1 MKVAEYR
8 DLIRA
13 LLQIINDWQACT
25 STNER
30 EAWAVRAARVHAEL
44 AEAACMRAT
53 IRDSEMRA
61 LAQQKY
67 CDLVAGPPTH
77 QHSPCSTAK
86 PTTSS
91 SSSYQVQS
99 AGTSRADGYNKSPAR
114 AVRLSRA
121 ARGAMRR
128 GYV

>member
-13 LLQIINDWQACT
+13 LQQIASDWHACA
-25 STNER
+25 SDAER
-30 EAWAVRAARVHAEL
+30 QAWAVRAARVYSEL
-44 AEAACMRAT
+44 QNTACTRAT
-53 IRDSEMRA
+53 PRDVEMCE
-61 LAQQKY
+61 LAQQQY
-67 CDLVAGPPTH
+67 HDLVNPRRQPDA
-77 QHSPCSTAK
+77 QHSAPLPLS
-86 PTTSS
+86 
-91 SSSYQVQS
+91 
-99 AGTSRADGYNKSPAR
+99 TSRTPYRRQDAGASRAAGYNKSPGR